1 MDDDK
6 NHYRIPRLALFAF
19 HSRTVP
25 IATVNGALQ
34 APLTLQTYLRANSVQ
49 THYYIL
55 LLFLPKYLDDVYVYF
70 SLVKY
75 IQGTVPVWCMWL
87 TKVWTGICMTYVQMQ
102 YVQGAPLGLLQ
113 SNKESVQRDF
123 RAINAA
129 KPHYNKAASDTKM
142 TVTPENSL

>member
-1 MDDDK
+1 
-6 NHYRIPRLALFAF
+6 
-19 HSRTVP
+19 
-25 IATVNGALQ
+25 
-34 APLTLQTYLRANSVQ
+34 
-49 THYYIL
+49 
-55 LLFLPKYLDDVYVYF
+55 
-70 SLVKY
+70 
-75 IQGTVPVWCMWL
+75 
-87 TKVWTGICMTYVQMQ
+87 MTYVQMQ